1 MLRPNKHKGQHWLI
15 SKKYLEKI
23 IESAQIKKDETVLEI
38 GPGTGNLTEELLKS
52 GAQVIAVEKDHDL
65 IKLLLAK
72 TKSVHEFAIAD
83 SRIKLKII
91 EDDILEF
98 DENQIKTNYK
108 IVANIPYYITGPIIQ
123 KFLWSANPPAEMI
136 LMVQKEVGER
146 ICAQPPRANY
156 LSSMVQSLAETKIL
170 FKVSRDN
177 FWPKP
182 KVDSVVIKITPQRQA
197 TSDPTTLKLRGAG
210 KGQVNEF
217 TNFLKIVF
225 RQPRQTLFNN
235 LKRGKLPQ
243 EKIDAVF
250 IKLKISKNTRPQN
263 LSVNDLRKLFVS
275 FVCHL

>member
-83 SRIKLKII
+83 SCIKLKIF
-91 EDDILEF
+91 EEDILEF
-98 DENQIKTNYK
+98 DETKIAPPYK

-123 KFLWSANPPAEMI
+123 KFLRSANPPAEMI

-146 ICAQPPRANY
+146 LCAQPPRANY
-156 LSSMVQSLAETKIL
+156 LSALVQSMAETKLL
-170 FKVSRDN
+170 FGVKKEN

-182 KVDSVVIKITPQRQA
+182 KVDSVVIKITPLFIKHRVF
-197 TSDPTTLKLRGAG
+197 DKIENFMG
-210 KGQVNEF
+210 
-217 TNFLKIVF
+217 FLKMVF
-225 RQPRQTLFNN
+225 RQPRQTLANN
-235 LKRGKLPQ
+235 LKRGKVPQ

-250 IKLKISKNTRPQN
+250 TKLKISKNTRPQN